1 MEVETARHGLRLMRV
16 DEKATTR
23 SPNDTR
29 RTIGSENKNVSRA
42 LLRAFVKEVEIFPDD
57 GLIKYAIP
65 RGTLTTSLTG
75 ALWWSPESY

>member
-1 MEVETARHGLRLMRV
+1 MNHEIGTRVSTWTGFWSVETARHGLRLMRV

-23 SPNDTR
+23 SPHDTR

-65 RGTLTTSLTG
+65 RG
-75 ALWWSPESY
+75 P

>member
-1 MEVETARHGLRLMRV
+1 MRV

-23 SPNDTR
+23 SPHDTR

-65 RGTLTTSLTG
+65 RG
-75 ALWWSPESY
+75 P